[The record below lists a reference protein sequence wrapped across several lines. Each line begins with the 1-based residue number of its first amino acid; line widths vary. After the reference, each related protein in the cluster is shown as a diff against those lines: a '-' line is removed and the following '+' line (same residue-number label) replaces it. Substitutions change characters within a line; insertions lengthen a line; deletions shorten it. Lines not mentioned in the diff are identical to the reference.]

1 MKKTNRFL
9 ALLLAA
15 AMLFAFTACTGS
27 TQDSDTSATRPEVSD
42 AAADVT
48 VPTDGKVLIAYF
60 SVEENQE
67 DGGESDLAAGGD
79 LDVIA
84 RMFQTNIGGELFSIR
99 TEEAYPADSE
109 ALQAREA
116 EEKNADARP
125 ALASS
130 LENLDQ
136 YDVIFVGFPIWES
149 DLPMAMYTFFDTYDF
164 AGKTVVPF
172 SMFTSD
178 EPDMAARIQSLE
190 PGASVVTNAFSIRY
204 TKIAEGGVLVNNW
217 LKELGY

>member
-84 RMFQTNIGGELFSIR
+84 RMIQTNIGGELFSIR
-99 TEEAYPADSE
+99 TEETYPASDE
-109 ALQAREA
+109 ELQIREA
-116 EEKNADARP
+116 EEKDAGARP

-130 LENLDQ
+130 LENLEQ
-136 YDVIFVGFPIWES
+136 YDMIFVGFPIWVS
-149 DLPMAMYTFFDTYDF
+149 DMPMAMYTFFDTYDF

>member
-27 TQDSDTSATRPEVSD
+27 TQDSDTSATRPEASD

-84 RMFQTNIGGELFSIR
+84 RMIQTNIGGELFSIR

-136 YDVIFVGFPIWES
+136 YDVIFVGFPVWES

-172 SMFTSD
+172 SMFTGD

>member
-1 MKKTNRFL
+1 MKKANRFL

-84 RMFQTNIGGELFSIR
+84 RMIQTNIGGELFSIR
-99 TEEAYPADSE
+99 TEETYPADSE

-125 ALASS
+125 ALASN

-136 YDVIFVGFPIWES
+136 YDVIFVGFPVWES